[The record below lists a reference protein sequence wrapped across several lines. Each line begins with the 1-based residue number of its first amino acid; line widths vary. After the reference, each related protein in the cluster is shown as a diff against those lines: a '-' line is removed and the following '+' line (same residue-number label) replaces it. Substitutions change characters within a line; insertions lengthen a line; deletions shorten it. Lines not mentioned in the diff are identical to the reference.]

1 MNRELTGREK
11 VMLLIL
17 IVLVMAFLSP
27 STIRWPPTGTA
38 PSRSRR
44 S

>member
-17 IVLVMAFLSP
+17 SVLVMALGYYKLILEP
-27 STIRWPPTGTA
+27 IND
-38 PSRSRR
+38 
-44 S
+44 